1 MKFPKAALQ
10 DTKEMCP
17 WHQCEPRT
25 PFDHDGTDPQCTK
38 PLWAFWAQPSQEDV
52 LRKWPLDRGNID
64 KITICIFYLYVNIYI
79 CIYVYLWFTSAW
91 IFIGHVFIVRICVNF
106 WCHWTH
112 PQKNYQSKQ
121 NFGLKS
127 YWKFMAQKIHGVVR
141 INVCL
146 LYVYVCCAW
155 SLISKI
161 PFRDPKIIQEH
172 FLFDLWVDDMVF
184 CLI

>member
-1 MKFPKAALQ
+1 MLWWSLCMFHRQDRMVVSCKFENLSWGA
-10 DTKEMCP
+10 
-17 WHQCEPRT
+17 
-25 PFDHDGTDPQCTK
+25 
-38 PLWAFWAQPSQEDV
+38 
-52 LRKWPLDRGNID
+52 
-64 KITICIFYLYVNIYI
+64 IFYFHICYIIFYYIYI
-79 CIYVYLWFTSAW
+79 YHIYIYVFFIYMWIYIYVYMYIYDLHLHGFSLDMSLLCVSVS
-91 IFIGHVFIVRICVNF
+91 IFGAIEHIHKKR
-106 WCHWTH
+106 
-112 PQKNYQSKQ
+112 KNYQSKQ

-172 FLFDLWVDDMVF
+172 VLFDLWVDDMVF